1 MRLLLATK
9 SFLIFFLSIWL
20 SFVYG
25 KQRKSCLSLI
35 SNRRSCMCEMVLCFN
50 QGCGSGKRKKPGMW
64 KKAGSEKNRDVTKDV
79 EAGSGKTPG
88 MWKREA
94 VLFLWKWK
102 RKREILP
109 LPLPHRL
116 FELSSN
122 LAKKFCPFP
131 NVD

>member
-1 MRLLLATK
+1 MESSASPVFRSFPIDDLACAK
-9 SFLIFFLSIWL
+9 WF
-20 SFVYG
+20 
-25 KQRKSCLSLI
+25 C
-35 SNRRSCMCEMVLCFN
+35 VLTRDVEA
-50 QGCGSGKRKKPGMW
+50 GSGKKPGMW

-88 MWKREA
+88 MWKRSFFCGSGSGSA
-94 VLFLWKWK
+94 K
-102 RKREILP
+102 ILP